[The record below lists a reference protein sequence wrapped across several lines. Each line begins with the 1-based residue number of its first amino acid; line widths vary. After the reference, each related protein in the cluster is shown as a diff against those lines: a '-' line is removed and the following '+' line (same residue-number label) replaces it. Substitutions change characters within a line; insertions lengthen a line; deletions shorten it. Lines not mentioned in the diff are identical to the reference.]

1 MPEIYGGTGNGALIF
16 IGGASIMDNFEK
28 SLSFILGNEGG
39 LSDHPA
45 DKGGLTNLGITQST
59 LDRAQLE
66 FTGLPSSVKD
76 LTRAQAEEIYRVMYW
91 EESKADMMPYP
102 LCTLHFDAAVNHGVG
117 GAAKLLQRTINN
129 YAAKAGLDAR
139 VEVDGAVGSK
149 TLSALCQCLD
159 LKGNVSLICEIY
171 CNQREAYYKAI
182 VESNPSQ
189 GVFLRGWL
197 NRLERNRALI

>member
-1 MPEIYGGTGNGALIF
+1 
-16 IGGASIMDNFEK
+16 MDNFEK

-76 LTRAQAEEIYRVMYW
+76 LTRAQAEEIYRVFYW
-91 EESKADMMPYP
+91 EESKADMLPYP

-117 GAAKLLQRTINN
+117 GAGKLLQKTLNN
-129 YAAKAGLDAR
+129 YAQKAGLNVR
-139 VEVDGAVGSK
+139 VDVDGAVGPK
-149 TLSALCQCLD
+149 TLAALCQCLD
-159 LKGNVSLICEIY
+159 LKGNVPLICEIY
-171 CNQREAYYKAI
+171 CNERETFYRSI
-182 VESNPSQ
+182 VENNPSQ
-189 GVFLRGWL
+189 AKFLRGWL

>member
-1 MPEIYGGTGNGALIF
+1 MTPFDKA
-16 IGGASIMDNFEK
+16 
-28 SLSFILGNEGG
+28 LSFVFGNEGG
-39 LSDHPA
+39 YSNDP
-45 DKGGLTNLGITQST
+45 DDRGGATNLGITQST
-59 LDRAQLE
+59 LDRARRQMH
-66 FTGLPSSVKD
+66 LPEKVED
-76 LTRAQAEEIYRVMYW
+76 LTREQAAEIYRVLYW
-91 EESKADMMPYP
+91 EASKADMMPYP
-102 LCTLHFDAAVNHGVG
+102 LSTLHFDAAVNHGVG

-139 VEVDGAVGSK
+139 VEVDGAVGPK

-171 CNQREAYYKAI
+171 CNEREKYYKSI
-182 VESNPSQ
+182 VENNPSQ

>member
-1 MPEIYGGTGNGALIF
+1 
-16 IGGASIMDNFEK
+16 MDNFEK
-28 SLSFILGNEGG
+28 SLSFVFGNEGG
-39 LSDHPA
+39 YSNNPHDR
-45 DKGGLTNLGITQST
+45 GGETNLGITQST

-76 LTRAQAEEIYRVMYW
+76 LTRAQAEEIYRVFYW
-91 EESKADMMPYP
+91 EESKADMLPYP

-129 YAAKAGLDAR
+129 YAAKAGLD
-139 VEVDGAVGSK
+139 VCVDVDGAVGPK
-149 TLSALCQCLD
+149 TLAALCQCLD
-159 LKGNVSLICEIY
+159 LKGNVPLICEIY
-171 CNQREAYYKAI
+171 CNEREKYYKSI
-182 VESNPSQ
+182 VENNPSQ

>member
-1 MPEIYGGTGNGALIF
+1 
-16 IGGASIMDNFEK
+16 MDNFEK

-76 LTRAQAEEIYRVMYW
+76 LTRAHAEEIYRVLYW

-102 LCTLHFDAAVNHGVG
+102 LSTLHFDAAVNHGVG

-129 YAAKAGLDAR
+129 YAAKAGLD
-139 VEVDGAVGSK
+139 VCVDVDGAVGPK

-171 CNQREAYYKAI
+171 CNEREAYYKAI
-182 VESNPSQ
+182 VENNPSQ
-189 GVFLRGWL
+189 AKFLRGWL

>member
-1 MPEIYGGTGNGALIF
+1 
-16 IGGASIMDNFEK
+16 MDNFEK

-39 LSDHPA
+39 YSNDPR
-45 DKGGLTNLGITQST
+45 DNGGETNLGITQST
-59 LDRAQLE
+59 LDRARLE
-66 FTGLPSSVKD
+66 INGLPSSVRN
-76 LTRAQAEEIYRVMYW
+76 LTSAQAEEIYRVFYW

>member
-1 MPEIYGGTGNGALIF
+1 
-16 IGGASIMDNFEK
+16 MDNFEK

-39 LSDHPA
+39 YNNNPNDR
-45 DKGGLTNLGITQST
+45 GGETNLGITQST

-76 LTRAQAEEIYRVMYW
+76 LTRTQAEEIYRVFYW

-102 LCTLHFDAAVNHGVG
+102 LCTLHFDAAINHGVG
-117 GAAKLLQRTINN
+117 GAAKLLQRAINN
-129 YAAKAGLDAR
+129 YAAKAGLDVR
-139 VEVDGAVGSK
+139 VEVDGAVGPK

-159 LKGNVSLICEIY
+159 FKGNVPLICEIY
-171 CNQREAYYKAI
+171 CNQREKYYRSI

-189 GVFLRGWL
+189 AVFLRGWL